1 MTEMTRKP
9 VALILGATGGVGGAV
24 ARALLAR
31 GYHIR
36 ALHRDPSRLPEK
48 RTDYEWLKGDAM
60 RREDVEKA
68 AQGAELIFH
77 GVNPPGYQNWKS
89 LAPAML
95 ENTIAAARM
104 SRARILF
111 PATIYNFGRD
121 VFPSPRE
128 DSPQN
133 ATTRKGRIR
142 IAMERRLREAADGGT
157 QVILVRAGDFFGGD
171 AAGNS
176 WFGQVVK
183 PHAPLIR
190 ITNPGRKGVGHQWA
204 YLPDL
209 AETFAAL
216 NDRAGQL
223 PPFANFHFEGFYDA
237 DGMQMGQAIRRVAGD
252 PKLKIARFPWF
263 VVPLLAPFVTL
274 MRELLEVRYLWK
286 EPLHMTS
293 EKLVSVLGHE
303 PRTPLESALGQ
314 ALEDIGVTPMR
325 PAAGALPVRAPVSKA

>member
-1 MTEMTRKP
+1 MSEITGKP

-36 ALHRDPSRLPEK
+36 ALNRDPARWIEK
-48 RTDYEWLKGDAM
+48 QPHYEWLKGDAM
-60 RREDVEKA
+60 RREDVETA
-68 AQGAELIFH
+68 ARGAELIFH
-77 GVNPPGYQNWKS
+77 GVNPPGYKDWDK
-89 LAPAML
+89 LVLPML
-95 ENTIAAARM
+95 ENTIAAARLFN
-104 SRARILF
+104 ARILF

-121 VFPSPRE
+121 VFPSPSE

-133 ATTRKGRIR
+133 PTTRKGRIR
-142 IAMERRLREAADGGT
+142 VAMEDRLKEAAFDGT

-183 PHAPLIR
+183 PHAPLTR
-190 ITNPGRKGVGHQWA
+190 ITNPATPGVGHQWA

-216 NDRAGQL
+216 DERAGQL
-223 PPFANFHFEGFYDA
+223 PKFANFQFEGFYDA
-237 DGMQMGQAIRRVAGD
+237 DGMQMVEAIRRVAGD

-263 VVPLLAPFVTL
+263 VVPLLSPFMTL
-274 MRELLEVRYLWK
+274 MREVKEVRYLWK
-286 EPLHMTS
+286 EPLHMKND
-293 EKLVSVLGHE
+293 KLVAFLGHE
-303 PRTPLESALGQ
+303 PRTPLDTAIGKALD
-314 ALEDIGVTPMR
+314 DIGVT
-325 PAAGALPVRAPVSKA
+325 LPRSSASDILKGPVSRA